1 MTAISRT
8 SAAWPLLA
16 VMLSTACLTT
26 ERPAVTD
33 TTRQAVGTVSLPS
46 TGEWQ
51 NGDERV
57 AFTTT
62 VSDSVIEVTEAV
74 TFGSDGTARRQYRIG
89 ASGALL
95 SFQESRAQTAQA
107 SDKSPSRMQ
116 VEFSLTFA
124 GDSAVA
130 RTKRVDGVDAPV
142 RDYEVT
148 AARTHVTEL
157 LSQFGASRTPPPSR
171 L

>member
-1 MTAISRT
+1 MKAIS
-8 SAAWPLLA
+8 WPLIA
-16 VMLSTACLTT
+16 VMLCTACLTT

-33 TTRQAVGTVSLPS
+33 TTRQALGTVSLPS

-51 NGDERV
+51 NGDEHV

-62 VSDSVIEVTEAV
+62 VADSVIEVTEAV
-74 TFGSDGTARRQYRIG
+74 TFGADGTARRQFRI
-89 ASGALL
+89 APSGALL
-95 SFQESRAQTAQA
+95 SFQETRAQTAQA
-107 SDKSPSRMQ
+107 TDRSPSRMQ

-157 LSQFGASRTPPPSR
+157 LSQFAASRTTPPSR
-171 L
+171 P